1 MFFLE
6 VVLCLM
12 HQYFQ
17 LDLITSNCISYVKL
31 RSQTKFLIHKVLQL
45 HDKSFFAI
53 TNDEMEYKANMISI

>member
-1 MFFLE
+1 MFDAPIFSVGLN
-6 VVLCLM
+6 
-12 HQYFQ
+12 YKY
-17 LDLITSNCISYVKL
+17 CISYVEL